1 MDYPANCVLP
11 CRYGQALKRE
21 CSTAAG
27 IGKCTLQ
34 VHNEFNSPSKRT
46 LMITLMRQL
55 IFIALWLTAISSS
68 ADQNDPRL
76 DDLFAGLHATDD
88 LAVGTQL
95 TREIWVIW
103 REIDDETTH
112 ALMREGIRD
121 MAEQR
126 YGSAL
131 TSFDKVVELAPDYA
145 EGWNKRATLYYL
157 MGENSKSA
165 ADVKQTLK
173 LEPRHFGALAGLGL
187 LYMQIDNFN
196 AALEAFG
203 DALGVNPHLPGAKRN
218 IEIIE
223 QTLKDTEI

>member
-1 MDYPANCVLP
+1 
-11 CRYGQALKRE
+11 
-21 CSTAAG
+21 
-27 IGKCTLQ
+27 
-34 VHNEFNSPSKRT
+34 
-46 LMITLMRQL
+46 MRRL
-55 IFIALWLTAISSS
+55 ILIALLLIVAPAA

-88 LAVGTQL
+88 LAAGTQL

-103 REIDDETTH
+103 REIDDETAH
-112 ALMREGIRD
+112 VLMREGIRD

-126 YGSAL
+126 YESAL
-131 TSFDKVVELAPDYA
+131 TSFDKVIELAPDYA

-165 ADVKQTLK
+165 ADVKQTLN

-203 DALGVNPHLPGAKRN
+203 DALGVNPHLPGAQRN

-223 QTLKDTEI
+223 QALEGTEI